1 MNQSKIGERVRK
13 IRENILKLSR
23 EKLAENLDVNI
34 YSLDRLERG
43 EFKILNIDVI
53 IKISK
58 LSSVPIDEI
67 INGSIN
73 NKNQNLI
80 RRIDFILQ
88 DLSEKELNYIFENL
102 NNYVSFIHP
111 DITTNK
117 SKSKW
122 NELKMFYKIFII
134 ATYFI

>member
-117 SKSKW
+117 SKSK
-122 NELKMFYKIFII
+122 
-134 ATYFI
+134 